1 MSRQNPEAESSVLN
15 KKQKKQLD
23 LARKKRGELQQRIAG
38 ERKQMDD
45 PAEVQ
50 RLEAELARVEAEI
63 KELQDE

>member
-1 MSRQNPEAESSVLN
+1 MLN